1 MAKTL
6 LQIEEKLPHWIKI
19 QSQRDIVSE
28 MSYVALAVTCIDGY
42 VKLGVSMPDSLWTS
56 QKRKRE
62 VIENMIE
69 QLTVQLATLT
79 LEEK

>member
-6 LQIEEKLPHWIKI
+6 FQIEEKLPHWIKI

-42 VKLGVSMPDSLWTS
+42 VKLGVSMPDSLWAS
-56 QKRKRE
+56 QKIKRQVLE
-62 VIENMIE
+62 DMIE
-69 QLTVQLATLT
+69 QLTAQLAILT